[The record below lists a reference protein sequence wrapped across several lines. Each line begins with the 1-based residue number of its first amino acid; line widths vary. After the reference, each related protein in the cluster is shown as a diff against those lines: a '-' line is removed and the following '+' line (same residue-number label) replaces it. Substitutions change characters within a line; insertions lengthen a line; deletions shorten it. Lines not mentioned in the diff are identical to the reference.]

1 MKKNISSFLIL
12 LLCAVYSCENKS
24 GIIIKE
30 DQYTVYNNKVEQGE
44 FKAEALSPTEI
55 HSTYTSPME
64 TYSPDME
71 FKFSINSRD
80 NEMPAGKNH
89 RLRISPY
96 NGQYTSPIIEFG
108 KQMYDSLAAQGDEPL
123 APNTTWKIRV
133 DASKLMDEFREKGFY
148 TTPTGDVI
156 FKEDF
161 KGIYIAGSGAPL
173 TWDFEN
179 LYGKSE
185 MQLTDEDNDGIYET
199 TITLNK
205 QKNEIKHSH
214 NWKLTGD
221 ISKYPQYESKQ
232 VLIDALYN
240 MALEDLTTNIR
251 PDGTLRA
258 GAEWDGVWTR
268 DISYSIYLSLAYLEP
283 EVARKSLEAK
293 VKNNRIV
300 QDTGTGGAWPV
311 SSDRVVWSIAA
322 WELYKYTGD
331 KDWLSYAYRIIQNT
345 AQDDW
350 QIVYDKQ
357 TGLMR
362 GEQSY
367 LDWREQS
374 YPRWMQPIDIYQS
387 LCLSTNAVH
396 FQMYDI
402 LTQMANTLNENA
414 EPFAQKAEKLKS
426 AILKHLWNNE
436 KGYFGQYLYGENFP
450 ILSPSSETLGESL
463 SILFG
468 IASPEQS
475 SRIISNMPVTPFG
488 TSCIFP
494 QIPNIKPYHNNAVWP
509 FVQSFYNLAAAKTGN
524 EKAALYGLGSLYRA
538 AALFGTNQELF
549 VASSG
554 DYKGTAVNSGK
565 MLWSLSGN
573 IAMIYRLYFGI
584 EFETDGISFHPFIPR
599 SISGEKTIRNFK
611 YRQATLNLSINGTG
625 NVIKKIKLDGKELD
639 KPFIPATLIGQ
650 HSVSIELDNT
660 VPPQSNINK
669 QPVLYMPETVSVSY
683 SAAGHKLIVNNY
695 DSSYRYSLYLN
706 GIKTADFERKEYNL
720 PSFKE
725 LTQIVVTATDKDGNE
740 SFSNKPLIF
749 LKPTDEWFIEAE
761 NIVHASTLPY
771 KGYTGKG
778 FIEINKSEHVNIGF
792 SVAVPEEGQYLI
804 DVRYANGNGPIN
816 TQNKCAIRTLF
827 VDNQTVGALV
837 MPQRGE
843 NEWSNWGYSNAINIY
858 LKKGENRI
866 SIRFIE
872 PQDDNMNGE
881 INSALIDFIRLR
893 KIR

>member
-12 LLCAVYSCENKS
+12 LLCTVYSCENKS

-30 DQYTVYNNKVEQGE
+30 EQYAVYNNKVEQGE

-55 HSTYTSPME
+55 YSTYTSPME

-133 DASKLMDEFREKGFY
+133 DASKLMNEFREKGFY

-205 QKNEIKHSH
+205 QKSEIKHSH

-293 VKNNRIV
+293 VKNDRIV

-414 EPFAQKAEKLKS
+414 EPFTQKAEKLKS

-475 SRIISNMPVTPFG
+475 GKIISNMPVTPFG

-524 EKAALYGLGSLYRA
+524 EKAVLYGLGSLYRA

-573 IAMIYRLYFGI
+573 IAMIYRLYFGM

-669 QPVLYMPETVSVSY
+669 QPVTYMPETVSVSY

-695 DSSYRYSLYLN
+695 DSSYRYNLYLN
-706 GIKTADFERKEYNL
+706 GIKTADFEGKEYNL

-725 LTQIVVTATDKDGNE
+725 LTQIAVTATDKDGYE

-761 NIVHASTLPY
+761 NIVHASALPY

-816 TQNKCAIRTLF
+816 TQNKCAIRTLL
-827 VDNQTVGALV
+827 VDSQTVGALV

-866 SIRFIE
+866 SIRFIK